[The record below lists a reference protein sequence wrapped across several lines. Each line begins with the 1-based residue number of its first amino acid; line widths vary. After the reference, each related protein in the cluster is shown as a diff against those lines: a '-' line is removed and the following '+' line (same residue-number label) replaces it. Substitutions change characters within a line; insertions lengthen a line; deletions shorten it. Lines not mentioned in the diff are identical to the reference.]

1 MTPPAAPDIV
11 SALKD
16 NTNAMSKADQR
27 LAEVILSDVDRAV
40 HASTT
45 ELAQWSD
52 TSTPTV
58 TRFCRKL
65 GFKNLREFKV
75 HLAQARAVGVRFLA
89 GQTSSGSH
97 SEAAEQVVRRAQQAL
112 EMQLALLDSETIQ
125 QAVTALQHAGR
136 IAVFG
141 SGGGSTIVAQDV
153 EHRLFRLGLA
163 VNAYQDSQ
171 MLQMVAAT
179 LKKGDVLLAIST
191 SGRFADLANAC
202 DIARGYDATVIG
214 MTRPDA
220 PLCAHLDIL
229 LPVDIPE
236 EKSFVN
242 QPTASRYALLA
253 VIDVLA
259 SELAIAIGEG
269 ALENVRRIKHHLVA
283 YRDHDDSQPL
293 GD

>member
-1 MTPPAAPDIV
+1 MSPPVAPDIV
-11 SALKD
+11 STLKE
-16 NTNAMSKADQR
+16 NKPSMSKADQR
-27 LAEVILSDVDRAV
+27 LAELILSDVDRAV

-45 ELAQWSD
+45 ELAEWSG

-65 GFKNLREFKV
+65 GFKSLREFKV
-75 HLAQARAVGVRFLA
+75 HLAQARAVGERFLT
-89 GQTSSGSH
+89 GQTSSGNH

-112 EMQLALLDSETIQ
+112 EIQLGLFDSERIQ
-125 QAVTALQHAGR
+125 TAVSAIQNARR

-141 SGGGSTIVAQDV
+141 CGGGSTIVAQDT

-179 LKKGDVLLAIST
+179 LKKGDVLIAIST
-191 SGRFADLANAC
+191 SGRVPDLTNAC
-202 DIARGYDATVIG
+202 EIARHYEATTVGI
-214 MTRPDA
+214 TRPGS
-220 PLCAHLDIL
+220 PLSEHIDIL
-229 LPVDIPE
+229 LPVDVPE
-236 EKSFVN
+236 EKQFVN
-242 QPTASRYALLA
+242 QPTASRYALLS

-259 SELAIAIGEG
+259 SELAVAIGAP
-269 ALENVRRIKHHLVA
+269 ALENVRRIKHQLVS
-283 YRDHDDSQPL
+283 YRDHEDSQPL